1 MNFKKLLYTSTASFA
16 SLLIVGL
23 LYLLVQERSKREVM
37 EKNIDQIRIEQSEL
51 MKQANLGPHTVE
63 KLIAKSD
70 VWRPVQ
76 EQVKDT
82 VVQVFA
88 QIAELDILQPYKTP
102 SQYSA
107 TGTAF
112 FINEHGDLI
121 TNAHVVSQATAVWI
135 QIPSL
140 GKRIIDVDVLGIAPE
155 RDLALLKVR
164 QSGVETICKE
174 LGQIPFLMLGD
185 SDVVRRADEVL
196 ALGYP
201 LSQQSLKSTTG
212 VVSGRESH
220 LIQTSA
226 PINPGN
232 SGGPLLNANGE
243 VVGVNTA
250 YVPDAQNVG
259 YAIPINDLKIILPDL
274 YKVRILHRPFLG
286 ILYNNSTDALVECL
300 GNPKPGGCYI
310 TEVVKNS
317 TLDKAGIKQGDM
329 LYTINGYDVDLYGE
343 MKVPWSEDKISIM
356 DYVMRLSIGD
366 DVRLIVYRKGQRKE
380 IVTKV
385 DQINLPAI
393 RKIYP
398 VFEEVDYEVFGG
410 MVVMELTLNHLAQ
423 LANKAPGLA
432 RYAEIPNQAEPAL
445 IVTHIFRT
453 SQLFRVDALREG
465 STINEVN
472 GEPVRTLADFRQA
485 LAKGLN
491 TKFLTLRV
499 SDNVGRISD
508 NIFIALPFD
517 DALAE
522 EPRLAREY
530 RYQLTD
536 TSKQLIASAKISESC
551 APKQATAV
559 A

>member
-1 MNFKKLLYTSTASFA
+1 MNLRKLLYTSTASL
-16 SLLIVGL
+16 SVLLIASL
-23 LYLLVQERSKREVM
+23 LYLLMQERGKREVM

-51 MKQANLGPHTVE
+51 MKQANLGPQTIE
-63 KLIAKSD
+63 KLVAKSD

-88 QIAELDILQPYKTP
+88 QIAEIDMLQPYKTP
-102 SQYSA
+102 TQYSA

-112 FINEHGDLI
+112 FINENGDLI
-121 TNAHVVSQATAVWI
+121 TNAHNVSQATAVWI
-135 QIPSL
+135 QVPSL
-140 GKRIIDVDVLGIAPE
+140 GKKIIDVNVLGIAPE
-155 RDLALLKVR
+155 RDLALLKLKP
-164 QSGVETICKE
+164 SGIETIRKE
-174 LGQIPFLMLGD
+174 LGHIPFLMLGD
-185 SDVVRRADEVL
+185 SDLVRRADEVL

-201 LSQQSLKSTTG
+201 LGQQALKSATG

-232 SGGPLLNANGE
+232 SGGPLLNASGE

-259 YAIPINDLKIILPDL
+259 YAIPINDLKIVLNDL
-274 YKVRILHRPFLG
+274 YNIRILHRPFLG
-286 ILYNNSTDALVECL
+286 ILYNNSTDALVEFL
-300 GNPKPGGCYI
+300 TNPKPGGCYV

-317 TLDKAGIKQGDM
+317 TLDKASVMPGDM
-329 LYTINGYDVDLYGE
+329 LYAINGYDVDLYGE

-356 DYVMRLSIGD
+356 DYVLRLSIGD
-366 DVRLIVYRKGQRKE
+366 DVRLIVYRKGERKE
-380 IVTKV
+380 IITKV
-385 DQINLPAI
+385 DQVNLPAV

-398 VFEEVDYEVFGG
+398 IYEEVDYEVFGG
-410 MVVMELTLNHLAQ
+410 MVVMELTLNHLAL
-423 LANKAPGLA
+423 LANRAPGLA
-432 RYAEIPNQAEPAL
+432 RYAELKNQAEQAL

-453 SQLFRVDALREG
+453 SQLYRVDALREG

-472 GEPVRTLADFRQA
+472 GEPVRTLAEFRQA
-485 LAKGLN
+485 LQKGLN

-499 SDNVGRISD
+499 SDNVGRVSD
-508 NIFIALPFD
+508 NIFIALPFN

-530 RYQLTD
+530 RYQLSD

-551 APKQATAV
+551 MPKETTV
-559 A
+559 VS

>member
-1 MNFKKLLYTSTASFA
+1 MNVKKLLFTSAVSFG

-23 LYLLVQERSKREVM
+23 LYLLVQERGKREVM

-63 KLIAKSD
+63 KQIAKSD

-88 QIAELDILQPYKTP
+88 QIAEVDMLQPYKTP

-112 FINEHGDLI
+112 FINENGDLI

-135 QIPSL
+135 QIPTL

-164 QSGVETICKE
+164 SSGIETIRKE

-212 VVSGRESH
+212 VISGRESH

-250 YVPDAQNVG
+250 YVPDAQSVG

-286 ILYNNSTDALVECL
+286 ILYNNATDALVECL

-329 LYTINGYDVDLYGE
+329 LYAINGYDVDLYGE

-366 DVRLIVYRKGQRKE
+366 DVRLIVYRDGYRKE

-410 MVVMELTLNHLAQ
+410 MVVMELTLNHLGL
-423 LANKAPGLA
+423 LASRAPGLA
-432 RYAEIPNQAEPAL
+432 RYAEMPNQAESVL

-472 GEPVRTLADFRQA
+472 GEPVHTLADFRQA

-530 RYQLTD
+530 HYQLSD

-551 APKQATAV
+551 VPKREAAV